1 MTEKNKDWIVEE
13 QRIDQIKNV
22 ILTKMESL
30 KGNTGDLKDA
40 IVDLRNTF
48 WDDVRVNL
56 DGPDEISETFS
67 SIKQQAEILSERER
81 SHRLFHK
88 QLKTL
93 ARLKDSPYFG
103 RIDFLEEGEKATDQ
117 IYLGISSLM
126 DQNDEQFLIYDW
138 RAPISSLY
146 YDFSPGKAHYETMDG
161 TVEGEMELKRQF
173 IVRQGKLI
181 AMFDTGVTIGDDLLK
196 EVLSNQSDNQMKSI
210 VATIQKEQ
218 NQIIRSEGNHYL
230 IVQGSA
236 GSGKTSAA
244 LQRVA
249 YLLYRYR
256 GTLSSEN
263 IMLFSPNPLFNSYVS
278 TVLPEL
284 GEENMEQTTFQE
296 YLVNRIGDK
305 YTVEDPFSQM
315 EFLLTS
321 HDHSHEFETRLAGI
335 RYKASLEFKELIDQY
350 IKSLSEHGIRFRDI
364 RFKGRVLVSTEEI
377 SIYFYS
383 LNKNSS
389 IQSRMS
395 DVSHWLLKELSTK
408 EKIERNK
415 DWVIEEAELLSPEDH
430 LKIYKKLQ
438 KQTRFTEDTF
448 DDFDREQRLIAKV
461 IVKRHFKPL
470 YESVKTLRFIDL
482 EAMYLDLFVQNKVND
497 FATPPQ
503 EWKEI
508 CNQTITRLKDGLLA
522 FEDTTP
528 FIYLQDQIE
537 GQKAN
542 TMIRHLFIDEAQD
555 YSPFQLAFFKQLF
568 PKSRMTIL
576 GDVNQ
581 AIFAHSISSPTLL
594 STELYKDEKV
604 EKITLTQSYR
614 STKEIIEFTKGI
626 VSGGEEIKP
635 FNRAGSKPTVHELE
649 STTFMKQVILDK
661 VKALKNAGH
670 ETVAIICKTAIESE
684 EVYKEFKSEISL
696 KLMKKNTSTFDKGV
710 LILPAYLAKGIEFD
724 AVLIWDA
731 SDTNYHKEYERNLFY
746 VACTRAMH
754 ELHLYSLGRMSRFIA
769 NTSTNSYDLV
779 EVSL

>member
-1 MTEKNKDWIVEE
+1 MTEKNKNWIVEE
-13 QRIDQIKNV
+13 ERINQIKNV
-22 ILTKMESL
+22 ILSKMESL
-30 KGNTGDLKDA
+30 KGNTGDLKGD
-40 IVDLRNTF
+40 IIDLRNTF
-48 WDDVRVNL
+48 WDDVKVNL
-56 DGPDEISETFS
+56 DGSDEISETYL
-67 SIKQQAEILSERER
+67 SIKQQAELLSERER

-93 ARLKDSPYFG
+93 SRLKDSPYFG
-103 RIDFLEEGEKATDQ
+103 RIDFLEEGEKVSEQ

-126 DQNDEQFLIYDW
+126 DENDEQFLIYDW

-173 IVRQGKLI
+173 IVRQGNLK

-218 NQIIRSEGNHYL
+218 NQIIRSEGKYYL

-256 GTLSSEN
+256 GTLSSDN

-305 YTVEDPFSQM
+305 FTVEDAFSQM

-321 HDHSHEFETRLAGI
+321 QEQSREFETRLAGI
-335 RYKASLEFKELIDQY
+335 RYKASLEFKDLIDKY
-350 IKSLSEHGIRFRDI
+350 IELLSEEGLRFRDL
-364 RFKGRVLVSTEEI
+364 RFKGRVLVSSVEI
-377 SIYFYS
+377 SNYFYS

-389 IQSRMS
+389 IQSRMM
-395 DVSHWLLKELSTK
+395 DVVDWLLKELRTEEKK
-408 EKIERNK
+408 EQNK
-415 DWVIEEAELLSPEDH
+415 DWVIEEAELMSPEDH

-448 DDFDREQRLIAKV
+448 DDFEREQRLIAKV
-461 IVKRHFKPL
+461 IVKRYFKPL
-470 YESVKTLRFIDL
+470 NESVKSLRFIDL
-482 EAMYLDLFVQNKVND
+482 ESMYLDLFVQNKDND
-497 FATPPQ
+497 SATYPQ
-503 EWKEI
+503 DWKGI
-508 CNQTITRLKDGLLA
+508 CNQTINRLKDGTLA

-528 FIYLQDQIE
+528 FIYLQDQLE
-537 GQKAN
+537 GQKSN

-635 FNRAGSKPTVHELE
+635 FNRAGSKPTVLELE
-649 STTFMKQVILDK
+649 SSASMREVILDK
-661 VKALKNAGH
+661 IKALKDAGH
-670 ETVAIICKTAIESE
+670 ETVAIICKTATESE
-684 EVYKEFKSEISL
+684 EVYKELNSEITI

-754 ELHLYSLGRMSRFIA
+754 ELHLYSLGKMSRFIA
-769 NTSTNSYDLV
+769 NTSTTSYDLV
-779 EVSL
+779 EVRV

>member
-1 MTEKNKDWIVEE
+1 VTEKNKNWIVEE
-13 QRIDQIKNV
+13 ERIDQIKNV
-22 ILTKMESL
+22 ISSKVESL
-30 KGNTGDLKDA
+30 KGNTGDLKND
-40 IVDLRNTF
+40 IIDLRNTF
-48 WDDVRVNL
+48 WEDVRVNV
-56 DGPDEISETFS
+56 DGADEISETYL
-67 SIKQQAEILSERER
+67 SIKQQAELLSERER
-81 SHRLFHK
+81 SHRLFNK

-93 ARLKDSPYFG
+93 DRLKDSPYFG
-103 RIDFLEEGEKATDQ
+103 RIDFLEEGEKVSDQ

-126 DQNDEQFLIYDW
+126 DENDEQFLIYDW

-161 TVEGEMELKRQF
+161 AIKGEMELKRQF
-173 IVRQGKLI
+173 IVRQGKLK

-256 GTLSSEN
+256 GKLSSEN

-296 YLVNRIGDK
+296 YLVNRVGDK
-305 YTVEDPFSQM
+305 YLIEDPFSQM

-321 HDHSHEFETRLAGI
+321 NEEDREFEARLSGI
-335 RYKASLEFKELIDQY
+335 RYKASLEFKDMIDDY
-350 IKSLSEHGIRFRDI
+350 IEALSEGGLLFRDI
-364 RFKGRVLVSTEEI
+364 RFKGKVLVSSDEI
-377 SIYFYS
+377 RSYFYS
-383 LNKNSS
+383 MNKSSS
-389 IQSRMS
+389 IQSRMTYVV
-395 DVSHWLLKELSTK
+395 DWLLKELSTK
-408 EKIERNK
+408 EKRERNK
-415 DWVIEEAELLSPEDH
+415 DWVIEEAELLSPEEH

-448 DDFDREQRLIAKV
+448 DDFEREQKLLAKV
-461 IVKRHFKPL
+461 IVKRLFKPL
-470 YESVKTLRFIDL
+470 YEHVKTLRFINL
-482 EAMYLDLFVQNKVND
+482 EAMYLNLFVQNKYGDSTIYPEN
-497 FATPPQ
+497 
-503 EWKEI
+503 WNEI
-508 CNQTITRLKDGLLA
+508 CAQTISRLKDGVLA

-528 FIYLQDQIE
+528 FIYFQDQIE
-537 GQKAN
+537 GQKSN

-581 AIFAHSISSPTLL
+581 AIFAHSIASPTLL
-594 STELYKDEKV
+594 STELYKDAKV

-626 VSGGEEIKP
+626 VKGGEEIKP
-635 FNRAGSKPTVHELE
+635 FNRAGTKPTVHELE
-649 STTFMKQVILDK
+649 SKSNLKRTILEK
-661 VKALKNAGH
+661 VNDLKSAGH

-684 EVYKEFKSEISL
+684 AVFEELKSEIPL
-696 KLMKKNTSTFDKGV
+696 KLMRKNTSTFDKGV
-710 LILPAYLAKGIEFD
+710 LVLPAYLAKGIEFD

-731 SDTNYHKEYERNLFY
+731 SDSTYQKEYERNLFY

-754 ELHLYSLGRMSRFIA
+754 ELHLYSLGKMSRFIA
-769 NTSTNSYDLV
+769 NTEPTSYDLV

>member
-1 MTEKNKDWIVEE
+1 MTEKNKNWIVEE
-13 QRIDQIKNV
+13 QRINQIKNV

-30 KGNTGDLKDA
+30 KGNTGDLKGD
-40 IVDLRNTF
+40 IIDLRNTF
-48 WDDVRVNL
+48 WDDVKVNL
-56 DGPDEISETFS
+56 DGSDEISETYL
-67 SIKQQAEILSERER
+67 SIKQQAELLSERER
-81 SHRLFHK
+81 SHKLFHK

-103 RIDFLEEGEKATDQ
+103 RIDFLEEGEKATEQ

-126 DQNDEQFLIYDW
+126 DEKDEQFLIYDW

-146 YDFSPGKAHYETMDG
+146 YDFSPGKAHYETMVG

-173 IVRQGKLI
+173 IVRQGKLK

-256 GTLSSEN
+256 GTLSSDN

-305 YTVEDPFSQM
+305 FTVEDAFSQM

-321 HDHSHEFETRLAGI
+321 QKQSREFETRLAGI
-335 RYKASLEFKELIDQY
+335 RYKASLEFKKVIDQY
-350 IKSLSEHGIRFRDI
+350 IESLSEKGLRFRDI
-364 RFKGRVLVSTEEI
+364 RFKGRVLVSSEEI
-377 SIYFYS
+377 SNYFYS
-383 LNKNSS
+383 LNKNGS
-389 IQSRMS
+389 IQNRIT
-395 DVSHWLLKELSTK
+395 DVVDWLLKELRTQ
-408 EKIERNK
+408 EKKERNK

-448 DDFDREQRLIAKV
+448 DDFEREQRLIAKV
-461 IVKRHFKPL
+461 IVKGYFKPL
-470 YESVKTLRFIDL
+470 NESVKALWFIDL
-482 EAMYLDLFVQNKVND
+482 ESMYLDLFVQNKDND
-497 FATPPQ
+497 SPTYPQ
-503 EWKEI
+503 DWKGI
-508 CNQTITRLKDGLLA
+508 CNQTISRLKDGTLA

-537 GQKAN
+537 GQKSN

-555 YSPFQLAFFKQLF
+555 YSPFQLAFFNQLF

-635 FNRAGSKPTVHELE
+635 FNRAGSKPTVQELE
-649 STTFMKQVILDK
+649 SLASMRKVILDK
-661 VKALKNAGH
+661 INALRDVGH

-684 EVYKEFKSEISL
+684 KVYNEFKSEIAL

-731 SDTNYHKEYERNLFY
+731 SDTNYYKEFERNLFY

-769 NTSTNSYDLV
+769 NTSTTSYDLI
-779 EVSL
+779 EVRV

>member
-1 MTEKNKDWIVEE
+1 
-13 QRIDQIKNV
+13 
-22 ILTKMESL
+22 MESL
-30 KGNTGDLKDA
+30 KGNTGDLKGD
-40 IVDLRNTF
+40 IIDLRNTF
-48 WDDVRVNL
+48 WDDVKVNL
-56 DGPDEISETFS
+56 DGSDEISETYL
-67 SIKQQAEILSERER
+67 SIKQQAELLSERER
-81 SHRLFHK
+81 SHSLFHK

-103 RIDFLEEGEKATDQ
+103 RIDFLEEGEKASDQ

-126 DQNDEQFLIYDW
+126 DENDEQFLIYDW

-146 YDFSPGKAHYETMDG
+146 YDFSPGRAQYETMDG
-161 TVEGEMELKRQF
+161 MVEGEMELKRQF
-173 IVRQGKLI
+173 IVRQGKLK

-196 EVLSNQSDNQMKSI
+196 EVLSNQSDSQMKSI

-305 YTVEDPFSQM
+305 FTVEDPFSQM

-321 HDHSHEFETRLAGI
+321 QEQSKEFETRLAGI
-335 RYKASLEFKELIDQY
+335 RYKASLEFKKVIDQY
-350 IKSLSEHGIRFRDI
+350 IESLSEHGLRFRDI
-364 RFKGRVLVSTEEI
+364 RFKGKVLVSSEEI
-377 SIYFYS
+377 SNYFYN

-389 IQSRMS
+389 IQSRIT
-395 DVSHWLLKELSTK
+395 DVVDWLLKELRTQ
-408 EKIERNK
+408 EKKERNK

-448 DDFDREQRLIAKV
+448 DDFEREQRLIAKV

-470 YESVKTLRFIDL
+470 IDSVKKLQFIDL
-482 EAMYLDLFVQNKVND
+482 EAMYLYLFIQNKDND
-497 FATPPQ
+497 STTYPRD
-503 EWKEI
+503 WNGI
-508 CNQTITRLKDGLLA
+508 CNQTISSLKDGTLA

-537 GQKAN
+537 GQKSN

-594 STELYKDEKV
+594 STELYEDEKV

-635 FNRAGSKPTVHELE
+635 FNREGSKPTVQELE
-649 STTFMKQVILDK
+649 SLTSMKKVILDK
-661 VKALKNAGH
+661 IIALQNAGH

-684 EVYKEFKSEISL
+684 KVYKELKSEIAL

-710 LILPAYLAKGIEFD
+710 LVLPAYLAKGIEFD

-731 SDTNYHKEYERNLFY
+731 SDTNYHKDYERNLFY

-769 NTSTNSYDLV
+769 NTSVTSYDLV
-779 EVSL
+779 GS